1 MKFGI
6 IGPGNIARKFA
17 DAVRR
22 LDGVEIVAVS
32 SHDRSKAKKFAREFG
47 ISKVYTDEKE
57 LVSDPE
63 VGAVYISQINILHVK
78 TALLCL
84 EHYKPVICEKPL
96 AMTAGEAE
104 YVLSSAERRH
114 VLFMEG
120 MWTLHLPVV
129 RQVKKWVSEGRIGTV
144 KYMDADFTFYAPYEN
159 ERLYTPKLGGGAVL
173 DVGIYPIA
181 FSLYIAGEFVKT
193 RKSSVYVGPT
203 GVVEMGASLLQ
214 FTNGMVANCSFGIQG
229 NADNSAH
236 IYGSEGRIVMPE
248 FWSGHKATL
257 YDLKGDIVDE
267 VADPEPNGFIYEIR
281 DFVDAYEKGLT
292 EVSPTDHHMT
302 RMCAKLMDGT
312 RWDGGIEASVRTD

>member
-84 EHYKPVICEKPL
+84 DHYKPVICEKPL

-159 ERLYTPKLGGGAVL
+159 ERLYTPKLGGAVL

-214 FTNGMVANCSFGIQG
+214 FTNGMVATRRRCTIRREMSSMRWRIRSRTALFMR
-229 NADNSAH
+229 SA
-236 IYGSEGRIVMPE
+236 ILSMRMKRA
-248 FWSGHKATL
+248 SQ
-257 YDLKGDIVDE
+257 
-267 VADPEPNGFIYEIR
+267 R
-281 DFVDAYEKGLT
+281 
-292 EVSPTDHHMT
+292 SPRPIT
-302 RMCAKLMDGT
+302 
-312 RWDGGIEASVRTD
+312 I